1 MVVISRVALALA
13 VAALALLP
21 GGPLPTASAG
31 GPENIDPKADGS
43 QYAYGENVGWIN
55 AEPSGDGGPGV
66 VVTAA
71 DLRGYMW
78 GENVGWISMSCKNT
92 DSCGSTNY
100 GVTNDGA
107 GNLAGYAYGENAG
120 WINFSCT
127 NNGTCGATANYGV
140 TIDSV
145 TGEFSGYAWG
155 ENIGWIS
162 FSCTNTSSCGIVDY
176 GVRTAGAAPPVG
188 GIAVDLDG
196 EVAGAP
202 LDVEQPSGP
211 NTTVLAAVAGA
222 VAAAALA
229 LTGAA
234 WFARRRWAT

>member
-1 MVVISRVALALA
+1 MVVISRIALALA
-13 VAALALLP
+13 VAALVLLP
-21 GGPLPTASAG
+21 GGPLPTASAV

-43 QYAYGENVGWIN
+43 QYAYAENVGWIN

-66 VVTAA
+66 VVTTA

-78 GENVGWISMSCKNT
+78 GENIGWISMSCRNT
-92 DSCGSTNY
+92 DSCATVSY
-100 GVTNDGA
+100 GVSNDGL
-107 GNLAGYAYGENAG
+107 GNLAGYAWAENVG

-127 NNGTCGATANYGV
+127 NNGTCGTTANYGV

-162 FSCTNTSSCGIVDY
+162 FSCTNTSSCGTVDY

-188 GIAVDLDG
+188 GVAELP
-196 EVAGAP
+196 EVAAAP
-202 LDVEQPSGP
+202 LDAEQPSGP
-211 NTTVLAAVAGA
+211 NTAVLAAVAGA
-222 VAAAALA
+222 VLAAGTVALS
-229 LTGAA
+229 GAA
-234 WFARRRWAT
+234 WYARRRRA